1 MDEERLKLYL
11 THREIRMLI
20 SAAHFAD
27 NAWTR
32 RRSDEEVL
40 ERPREACHE
49 TGEGGQRCLPRN
61 RVSRLATADT
71 R

>member
-40 ERPREACHE
+40 E
-49 TGEGGQRCLPRN
+49 EGALEKL
-61 RVSRLATADT
+61 VMRLAREDSDVYRETA
-71 R
+71 

>member
-1 MDEERLKLYL
+1 MEQLTEERLKLFL

-40 ERPREACHE
+40 E
-49 TGEGGQRCLPRN
+49 EGALEKL
-61 RVSRLATADT
+61 VMRLAREDSDVYRETA
-71 R
+71 

>member
-1 MDEERLKLYL
+1 MREERLKLYL

-40 ERPREACHE
+40 E
-49 TGEGGQRCLPRN
+49 EGALEKL
-61 RVSRLATADT
+61 VMRLAREDSDVYRETA
-71 R
+71 

>member
-27 NAWTR
+27 SAWTR
-32 RRSDEEVL
+32 RREDDEVL
-40 ERPREACHE
+40 E
-49 TGEGGQRCLPRN
+49 EGALEKL
-61 RVSRLATADT
+61 VMRLAREDSDVYRETA
-71 R
+71 